1 MFFKTSPK
9 KLQMTI
15 TLASLATQF
24 LERPGLS
31 QSTIDSYQS
40 TLMPLLKLYGRWTLE
55 IIDRD
60 ILLEYLSNLTDMKF
74 TTHHRHQAVITALFN
89 FAVEQRLLKSNP
101 ASNLKRRKPNPNIG
115 EHNSDEKVR
124 YLTSQQLDI
133 LYSLVKKDARMDT
146 LVHLLHSS
154 GARIA
159 EILSLD
165 LVDLDVSRR
174 RFQVIG
180 KGNKQRWCFYND
192 STANS
197 LKNYIKYYRHEGNP
211 ALFTAQKHQNDSI
224 TRLSYARAYQSWVQ
238 ITGNNPDL
246 KGIRIH
252 DLRHSWATERTGILQ
267 IEELRALMGHEK
279 IQTTLRYSK
288 VTSQRAEEVAQMAFT
303 KIKNYGE

>member
-1 MFFKTSPK
+1 
-9 KLQMTI
+9 MTI

-24 LERPGLS
+24 LERTELS
-31 QSTIDSYQS
+31 QSTINSYQS

-60 ILLEYLSNLTDMKF
+60 ILVEYISNLTGIKF

-101 ASNLKRRKPNPNIG
+101 ISGLKRRKPDPNVG
-115 EHNSDEKVR
+115 EHDSDEEVR
-124 YLTSQQLDI
+124 YLTPKQLDI
-133 LYSLVKKDARMDT
+133 LYSLVKKDARMNA

-154 GARIA
+154 GARIT

-165 LVDLDVSRR
+165 LVDLDLDRR

-192 STANS
+192 STASCLN
-197 LKNYIKYYRHEGNP
+197 NYIKYYRHKEIE
-211 ALFTAQKHQNDSI
+211 ALFTAQKHQNNSI
-224 TRLSYARAYQSWVQ
+224 SRLSYARAYQSWTQ
-238 ITGNNPDL
+238 IISNNSDL
-246 KGIRIH
+246 KSIRIH
-252 DLRHSWATERTGILQ
+252 DLRHTWATERTGILQ
-267 IEELRALMGHEK
+267 IEELRALMGHKK

-288 VTSQRAEEVAQMAFT
+288 VTLQRAEEIAQLAFT

>member
-1 MFFKTSPK
+1 MS
-9 KLQMTI
+9 I

-31 QSTIDSYQS
+31 PHTIDSYES
-40 TLMPLLKLYGRWTLE
+40 TLMPLLKLYGRWSIE

-60 ILLEYLSNLTDMKF
+60 VLVEYLSNLDGIKF
-74 TTHHRHQAVITALFN
+74 TTHRRHQAVITALFN

-101 ASNLKRRKPNPNIG
+101 ASQLKRRKPNPKLG
-115 EHNSDEKVR
+115 EHNSEEEVR
-124 YLTSQQLDI
+124 YLTPQQLEL
-133 LYSLVKKDARMDT
+133 LYQAVKKDARMDA

-159 EILSLD
+159 EILSLN
-165 LVDLDVSRR
+165 LKDLDVDRR

-192 STANS
+192 STREC
-197 LKNYIKYYRHEGNP
+197 LFNYVKYYRYNNSP
-211 ALFTAQKHQNDSI
+211 ALFTAQKPQNNSCS
-224 TRLSYARAYQSWVQ
+224 RLSYARVYQSWIQ
-238 ITGNNPDL
+238 ITSHIPEL
-246 KGIRIH
+246 KGTRLH
-252 DLRHSWATERTGILQ
+252 DLRHTWATERMGILQ

-288 VTSQRAEEVAQMAFT
+288 VTSQRAEEVAQLAFE

>member
-1 MFFKTSPK
+1 
-9 KLQMTI
+9 MTI

-24 LERPGLS
+24 LERTEIS
-31 QSTIDSYQS
+31 QSTINSYQS

-60 ILLEYLSNLTDMKF
+60 ILREYLSNLTDIKF

-101 ASNLKRRKPNPNIG
+101 VSGLKRRKPDPNVG
-115 EHNSDEKVR
+115 EHDSDEEVR
-124 YLTSQQLDI
+124 YLTPQQLNI
-133 LYSLVKKDARMDT
+133 LYSLVKKDARMNA

-154 GARIA
+154 GARIT

-165 LVDLDVSRR
+165 LVDLDLDRH

-192 STANS
+192 STASCLN
-197 LKNYIKYYRHEGNP
+197 NYIKYYRHKEIE
-211 ALFTAQKHQNDSI
+211 ALFTAQKHQNNSI
-224 TRLSYARAYQSWVQ
+224 SRLSYARAYQSWIQ
-238 ITGNNPDL
+238 IISNNPDL

-252 DLRHSWATERTGILQ
+252 DLRHTWATERAGILQ
-267 IEELRALMGHEK
+267 IEELRALMGHKK

-288 VTSQRAEEVAQMAFT
+288 VTSQRAEEIAQLAFT

>member
-1 MFFKTSPK
+1 
-9 KLQMTI
+9 MTI

-24 LERPGLS
+24 LERSGLS
-31 QSTIDSYQS
+31 QNTIDSYES
-40 TLMPLLKLYGRWTLE
+40 TLMPLLKLYGRWSLE

-60 ILLEYLSNLTDMKF
+60 ILIEYFSKLTDIKF
-74 TTHHRHQAVITALFN
+74 TTHHRHQAVITALFH

-101 ASNLKRRKPNPNIG
+101 ISGLKRRKPNPNAG
-115 EHNSDEKVR
+115 EHDSDEEVR
-124 YLTSQQLDI
+124 YLTPLQLDI

-165 LVDLDVSRR
+165 LIDLDVDRR
-174 RFQVIG
+174 RFQVVG
-180 KGNKQRWCFYND
+180 KGNKQRWCFYNN
-192 STANS
+192 STANC

-211 ALFTAQKHQNDSI
+211 ALFTAQKHQNDSVS
-224 TRLSYARAYQSWVQ
+224 RLSYARVYQSWIQ
-238 ITGNNPDL
+238 ITDNNPDL
-246 KGIRIH
+246 QGIRIH

-288 VTSQRAEEVAQMAFT
+288 VTSQRAEEIAQLAFT
-303 KIKNYGE
+303 KIRNYGE